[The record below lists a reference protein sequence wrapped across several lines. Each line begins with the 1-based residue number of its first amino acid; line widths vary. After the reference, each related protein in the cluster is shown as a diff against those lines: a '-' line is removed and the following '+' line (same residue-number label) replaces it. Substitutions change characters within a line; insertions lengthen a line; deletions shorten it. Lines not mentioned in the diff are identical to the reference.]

1 MNRARYEDYL
11 AAFNG
16 KDYARLGEFYADH
29 VEFILAPERGLV
41 FHGREAILNLY
52 RPFHQAVDE
61 RVEIVR
67 FADGGDFLAVE
78 VDAEFRPIP
87 GTSQSVIELPHG
99 KVLKVTTFAFYD
111 LGPDDRFTRIR
122 ACSYSRRYEDGT
134 GHHINAEAKTSHG
147 QFEGKTSE

>member
-1 MNRARYEDYL
+1 MDRARYERYL

-16 KDYARLGEFYADH
+16 KDYDTLGEFYADD
-29 VEFILAPERGLV
+29 VEFVLSEERGLK
-41 FHGREAILNLY
+41 FHGREAILDLY
-52 RPFHQAVDE
+52 RPFHTAVDE
-61 RVEIVR
+61 RVEIVK

-87 GTSQSVIELPHG
+87 GTTQDVIDLPPG

-122 ACSYSRRYEDGT
+122 AGSYSRRYED
-134 GHHINAEAKTSHG
+134 I
-147 QFEGKTSE
+147 

>member
-1 MNRARYEDYL
+1 MDRARYERYL

-16 KDYARLGEFYADH
+16 KDYDTLGEFYADD
-29 VEFILAPERGLV
+29 VEFVLSEERGLK
-41 FHGREAILNLY
+41 FHGRDAILNLY

-78 VDAEFRPIP
+78 VNAEFRPIP
-87 GTSQSVIELPHG
+87 GRQQSVIDLPPG

-122 ACSYSRRYEDGT
+122 ASSYSRRYEDT
-134 GHHINAEAKTSHG
+134 
-147 QFEGKTSE
+147 

>member
-1 MNRARYEDYL
+1 MDRARYERYL

-16 KDYARLGEFYADH
+16 KDYATLGDFYADD
-29 VEFILAPERGLV
+29 VEFVLSEERGLK

-52 RPFHQAVDE
+52 RPFHQAVEE

-78 VDAEFRPIP
+78 VNAEFRPIP
-87 GTSQSVIELPHG
+87 GRSQSVIELPQG

-122 ACSYSRRYEDGT
+122 AASYSRRYE
-134 GHHINAEAKTSHG
+134 NA
-147 QFEGKTSE
+147 

>member
-1 MNRARYEDYL
+1 MDRPRYEQYL

-16 KDYARLGEFYADH
+16 KDYTTLGQFYADD
-29 VEFILAPERGLV
+29 VEFILSRERGLV
-41 FHGREAILNLY
+41 FRGREAILNLY
-52 RPFHQAVDE
+52 RPFHEAVRE
-61 RVEIVR
+61 RVEIVK

-87 GTSQSVIELPHG
+87 GRTQQVIELPQG

-122 ACSYSRRYEDGT
+122 ACSYSRHYED
-134 GHHINAEAKTSHG
+134 A
-147 QFEGKTSE
+147 

>member
-1 MNRARYEDYL
+1 MDRARYERYL

-16 KDYARLGEFYADH
+16 KDYDTLGEFYADD
-29 VEFILAPERGLV
+29 VEFVLSEERGLK
-41 FHGREAILNLY
+41 FYGREAILNLY

-61 RVEIVR
+61 HVEIIR

-87 GTSQSVIELPHG
+87 GQSQSVIDLPHG

-122 ACSYSRRYEDGT
+122 AASYSRHYED
-134 GHHINAEAKTSHG
+134 I
-147 QFEGKTSE
+147 

>member
-1 MNRARYEDYL
+1 MDRARYERYL

-16 KDYARLGEFYADH
+16 KDYATLGDFYADD
-29 VEFILAPERGLV
+29 VEFVLSEERGLK

-52 RPFHQAVDE
+52 RPFHQAVEE

-78 VDAEFRPIP
+78 VNAEFRPIP
-87 GTSQSVIELPHG
+87 GRSQSVIELPQG

-122 ACSYSRRYEDGT
+122 AASYSRRYED
-134 GHHINAEAKTSHG
+134 A
-147 QFEGKTSE
+147 

>member
-1 MNRARYEDYL
+1 MDCARYERYL

-16 KDYARLGEFYADH
+16 KDYATLGDFYADD
-29 VEFILAPERGLV
+29 VEFVLSEERGLK

-52 RPFHQAVDE
+52 RPFHQAVEE

-67 FADGGDFLAVE
+67 FANGGDFLAVE
-78 VDAEFRPIP
+78 VNAEFRPIP
-87 GTSQSVIELPHG
+87 GRSQSVIDLPHG

-122 ACSYSRRYEDGT
+122 AASYSRRYED
-134 GHHINAEAKTSHG
+134 A
-147 QFEGKTSE
+147 

>member
-1 MNRARYEDYL
+1 MDRARYERYL

-16 KDYARLGEFYADH
+16 KDYATLGDFYADD
-29 VEFILAPERGLV
+29 VEFVLSEDRNLK

-52 RPFHQAVDE
+52 RPFHQAVEE

-78 VDAEFRPIP
+78 VNAEFRPIP
-87 GTSQSVIELPHG
+87 GRLQSVIDLPHG
-99 KVLKVTTFAFYD
+99 KVLEVTTFAFYD

-122 ACSYSRRYEDGT
+122 AASYSRRYED
-134 GHHINAEAKTSHG
+134 A
-147 QFEGKTSE
+147 

>member
-1 MNRARYEDYL
+1 MDRARYEAYV

-16 KDYARLGEFYADH
+16 RDYEALGAFYADD
-29 VEFILAPERGLV
+29 VEFILSRERGLV

-61 RVEIVR
+61 HVAIVR
-67 FADGGDFLAVE
+67 FAEGDGFIAAE

-87 GTSQSVIELPHG
+87 GRDQQVIELPQG
-99 KVLKVTTFAFYD
+99 QVLKVTTFAFYD

-122 ACSYSRRYEDGT
+122 ACSYSRDYKD
-134 GHHINAEAKTSHG
+134 I
-147 QFEGKTSE
+147 